1 MITRLEAHS
10 YRCFQDLSIDLK
22 PYQVI
27 AGANGAGKTTLLDL
41 IPLLG
46 DMARARQI
54 SDAFLLDQDS
64 RPTRRASSLVEL
76 VRNAD
81 GTDFAF
87 AVEAELPVEVA
98 NQLAVATSTM
108 TRPLHSHLR
117 YELRLRVLNGVEL
130 RVLEEYLFLY
140 SLNRAPQPGLLPQ
153 GDEYSRNRQWQFVID
168 RAGGE
173 ATRFRKETASR
184 RTKPLQLRIPPH
196 QLALG
201 ATPADREQFP
211 AALWFADLLDAE
223 AVFFEPDWTLLRQA
237 ARPGLPK
244 RLIPSGENTPWLAL
258 DLQHRD
264 PARFELWVDHVRTAL
279 PNVANIEA
287 IEREEDR
294 SAYFAITY
302 AGNHRVTSSGLS
314 DGTVRILAY
323 CLLPYLDD
331 LPQLLVTEEP
341 ENGIH
346 PKAIETAM
354 TSLSGLDGTQVL
366 VSTHS
371 PIVLAG
377 SQLSDLLVARIED
390 DGAAILPGRDHPQL
404 RDWKAATDLGTL
416 FAAGVLS

>member
-1 MITRLEAHS
+1 VITRLEALS
-10 YRCFQDLSIDLK
+10 YRCFRQLSIDLK

-27 AGANGAGKTTLLDL
+27 AGANGAGKTTFLDL
-41 IPLLG
+41 VPLLG

-54 SDAFLLDQDS
+54 SDAFLLEQGS
-64 RPTRRASSLVEL
+64 RLTRRASSLVEL
-76 VRNAD
+76 VHNYD
-81 GTDFAF
+81 GTDIAF
-87 AVEAELPVEVA
+87 AVEAELPVEVV
-98 NQLAVATSTM
+98 NQLAVATSTT

-140 SLNRAPQPGLLPQ
+140 APNRAPAPGVLQ
-153 GDEYSRNRQWQFVID
+153 GDGRNRDRHWQFVID

-173 ATRFRKETASR
+173 ATDFSRETASR
-184 RTKPLQLRIPPH
+184 RARPIQLRIPPH

-211 AALWFADLLDAE
+211 AALWFADLLDVE
-223 AVFFEPDWTLLRQA
+223 AVFYEPDWTLLRQA
-237 ARPGLPK
+237 ARPGLSR

-258 DLQHRD
+258 DLQRRD

-279 PNVANIEA
+279 PNVASIEA

-294 SAYFAITY
+294 SAYFAVTY

-331 LPQLLVTEEP
+331 LPRLLVTEEP

-354 TSLSGLDGTQVL
+354 TSLSSLDGTQVL

-371 PIVLAG
+371 PVVLAG

-390 DGAAILPGRDHPQL
+390 GVATIQPGHEHPQL

-416 FAAGVLS
+416 FAAGVLG